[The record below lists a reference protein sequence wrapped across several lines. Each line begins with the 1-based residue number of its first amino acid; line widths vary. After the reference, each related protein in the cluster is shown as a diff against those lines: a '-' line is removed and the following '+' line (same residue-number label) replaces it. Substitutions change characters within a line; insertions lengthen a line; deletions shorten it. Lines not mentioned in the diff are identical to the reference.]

1 MRERLRVAQRSAAVK
16 RLAAGIIFV
25 ASGKWSE
32 GEQDGAD
39 ATGNRKAEL
48 PTVCWQLRYYSFCS
62 KSPVSH
68 TRETPRTRAKM
79 ASS

>member
-48 PTVCWQLRYYSFCS
+48 PTVC
-62 KSPVSH
+62 
-68 TRETPRTRAKM
+68 
-79 ASS
+79 